1 MDKFVV
7 PDRTNLHL
15 GVFVLEWFAL
25 SEEGIRESIG

>member
-7 PDRTNLHL
+7 PDRTNLHP

-25 SEEGIRESIG
+25 TEEGISESMS